1 MCRSKAE
8 GGRRCRGKK
17 GRRSLASVGSS
28 GGFAV
33 PVPVSQVAQ
42 DQAGDFVDAVVDA
55 GSVDSAAFAKDVA
68 GQVADEIASK
78 LAAHGYKR
86 GRAQGHLLCGALA
99 AVAQA
104 MKAGEDAARAAVIEG
119 VTAALMVGG
128 VTRPVAGLAGRAA
141 ADVLM
146 KQTPARHWEDVRR
159 AVEALAVAMCPDV
172 DDHPEVREFCLE
184 PVVSA
189 VLSSALTEGL
199 AGSPPDGSPPAG

>member
-8 GGRRCRGKK
+8 GGRRCPRKK
-17 GRRSLASVGSS
+17 
-28 GGFAV
+28 V
-33 PVPVSQVAQ
+33 PVGQVAQ
-42 DQAGDFVDAVVDA
+42 DQADDFVDAVVDA
-55 GSVDSAAFAKDVA
+55 GSVDSAFAKDVA
-68 GQVADEIASK
+68 GQIADEIASK

-86 GRAQGHLLCGALA
+86 NRGQGHLLCGALA
-99 AVAQA
+99 AVAKA
-104 MKAGEDAARAAVIEG
+104 MKAGEDAARATVIEG
-119 VTAALMVGG
+119 ATAALTAGG

-146 KQTPARHWEDVRR
+146 KQTPVRHWEDVRQ

-189 VLSSALTEGL
+189 VLSSALTEG
-199 AGSPPDGSPPAG
+199 

>member
-1 MCRSKAE
+1 
-8 GGRRCRGKK
+8 
-17 GRRSLASVGSS
+17 VGSS

-146 KQTPARHWEDVRR
+146 KQTPARPW
-159 AVEALAVAMCPDV
+159 
-172 DDHPEVREFCLE
+172 
-184 PVVSA
+184 
-189 VLSSALTEGL
+189 
-199 AGSPPDGSPPAG
+199 